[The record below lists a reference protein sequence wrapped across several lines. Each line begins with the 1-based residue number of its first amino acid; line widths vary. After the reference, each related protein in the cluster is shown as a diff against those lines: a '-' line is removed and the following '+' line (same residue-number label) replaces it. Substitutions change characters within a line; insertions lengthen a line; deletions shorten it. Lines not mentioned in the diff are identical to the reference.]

1 MNKQHKT
8 FRGLLYLRRV
18 VFPISDTKI
27 FYPFL
32 LKNVDSKVG
41 AFRTKV
47 VEMIIGHCD
56 SVKSRKTIGWNQ
68 ELPLRKWLREYPSNL
83 SRINNYWRGWAKY
96 RYLSVAS
103 RWIIWRMPKEII
115 QLSLRS
121 KRFRGVWEQRKTE
134 ERDFRCF
141 SRAKNGARD

>member
-56 SVKSRKTIGWNQ
+56 SVKSRKTIG
-68 ELPLRKWLREYPSNL
+68 
-83 SRINNYWRGWAKY
+83 
-96 RYLSVAS
+96 
-103 RWIIWRMPKEII
+103 
-115 QLSLRS
+115 
-121 KRFRGVWEQRKTE
+121 
-134 ERDFRCF
+134 
-141 SRAKNGARD
+141 

>member
-1 MNKQHKT
+1 M
-8 FRGLLYLRRV
+8 RRV

-68 ELPLRKWLREYPSNL
+68 ELPLRIRLREYPSDL
-83 SRINNYWRGWAKY
+83 SRINNY
-96 RYLSVAS
+96 
-103 RWIIWRMPKEII
+103 
-115 QLSLRS
+115 
-121 KRFRGVWEQRKTE
+121 
-134 ERDFRCF
+134 
-141 SRAKNGARD
+141 